1 MICRLLEAQVANHQ
15 QAELYLSPNVAY
27 FDLVTRGNRELR
39 AVGYG
44 RIPNWLSIVV
54 NKLPCEPQ
62 PINSRTVSRRELH
75 EHLYVWCN
83 PYQPRRRLQ
92 WTTGVLRQEQV
103 GRLGEKGEV
112 KQYNQRRRDQRRLQ
126 VSFYGILHAKR
137 FQKACVV
144 EPIRFSIGDQCQYRE
159 R

>member
-62 PINSRTVSRRELH
+62 PINSRTVPRRELH
-75 EHLYVWCN
+75 KHLRVWSN

-92 WTTGVLRQEQV
+92 WT
-103 GRLGEKGEV
+103 
-112 KQYNQRRRDQRRLQ
+112 RRD
-126 VSFYGILHAKR
+126 VHPT
-137 FQKACVV
+137 AC
-144 EPIRFSIGDQCQYRE
+144 
-159 R
+159 